1 VKDTHLW
8 DLAGRNLY
16 IFEGLSLN
24 SLKFVVEQQKFIE
37 ENMARK
43 NRAFESTEQ
52 GQFKPI

>member
-16 IFEGLSLN
+16 VSEGLSLN